1 MRRRTALVAGMGAA
15 LVAAGALTGC
25 ASSEV
30 TNAAAGTS
38 APTPSATYSSA
49 PATPA
54 VSSPPTATPSR
65 SASAKPLTL
74 PKTVDEYTG
83 SVPEEGGTTVFYS
96 KTKGTSASGY
106 IAVLDPQSE
115 DADRMILEMD
125 NVEKFGDA
133 SCGTLSSGE
142 SATPSTAS
150 SASGSGAACVTS
162 MDQGLLLV
170 TGSGSVKDAGA
181 FTVQLLKLLR

>member
-1 MRRRTALVAGMGAA
+1 MRRRTAFVAGVGAA
-15 LVAAGALTGC
+15 LIAVLTGC

-30 TNAAAGTS
+30 TNAATGTS
-38 APTPSATYSSA
+38 APTPSTTYSSA

-74 PKTVDEYTG
+74 PRTVGEYTG

-106 IAVLDPQSE
+106 IAVLDPQSK
-115 DADRMILEMD
+115 DADRMILQMVD
-125 NVEKFGDA
+125 VEKFGDA

-162 MDQGLLLV
+162 MEQGLLLV

-181 FTVQLLKLLR
+181 FAVQLLKSLR